1 MVGWMGRWLNK
12 TRLGTVMPIIRENFL
27 SQTTHDV
34 EIISM
39 AEEGKYFIN
48 K

>member
-1 MVGWMGRWLNK
+1 
-12 TRLGTVMPIIRENFL
+12 MPIIRDFL

-39 AEEGKYFIN
+39 AEEGNYFNN

>member
-1 MVGWMGRWLNK
+1 MAEQNK
-12 TRLGTVMPIIRENFL
+12 KARINDNVL
-27 SQTTHDV
+27 SQTPHDV

-39 AEEGKYFIN
+39 AEESKYFIN